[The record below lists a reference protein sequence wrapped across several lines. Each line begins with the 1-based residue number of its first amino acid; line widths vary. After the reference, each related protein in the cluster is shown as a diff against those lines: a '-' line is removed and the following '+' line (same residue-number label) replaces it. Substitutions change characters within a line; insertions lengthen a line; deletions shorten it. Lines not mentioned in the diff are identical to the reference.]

1 MSLTRREFLQ
11 LLAVASAY
19 GLDAGAGEALAAS
32 EAERFYELSKAAG
45 NVTLMHFTDCH
56 AQLLPIHFR
65 EPDVNIGAG
74 DGAGGAPPPAR
85 GRRGRRVRG
94 AAGGRG

>member
-19 GLDAGAGEALAAS
+19 GLDAGAGEALAAG
-32 EAERFYELSKAAG
+32 EAERFYDLSKAAG

-65 EPDVNIGAG
+65 EPDVNLGTG
-74 DGAGGAPPPAR
+74 DA
-85 GRRGRRVRG
+85 
-94 AAGGRG
+94 